1 MNTAITTYFL
11 FGQEA
16 ADIYLNNEFDEL
28 LEDIEDLHFT
38 ICKHSSND
46 NALDLLEA
54 YDGWGGYAII
64 NQDEYEILK
73 EKINLHNLK

>member
-1 MNTAITTYFL
+1 MTTYFL

-16 ADIYLNNEFDEL
+16 ADIYLNNDFDEL
-28 LEDIEDLHFT
+28 LEDIDDIQCA
-38 ICKHSSND
+38 ICKHGPGDS
-46 NALDLLEA
+46 AIDLIAA

-64 NQDEYEILK
+64 NQDEYEKLK